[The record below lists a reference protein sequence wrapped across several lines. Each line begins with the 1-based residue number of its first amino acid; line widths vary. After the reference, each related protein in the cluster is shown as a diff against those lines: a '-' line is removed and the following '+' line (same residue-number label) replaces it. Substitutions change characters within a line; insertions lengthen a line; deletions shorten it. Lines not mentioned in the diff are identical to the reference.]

1 MIGRTRSARLRRRGV
16 RRSLALAALIGAFGL
31 AACGAAAP
39 EGEPNAEVI
48 ALGARV
54 YQANCASC
62 HGASGEGQPN
72 WQSRRADRTLPA
84 PPHDASGHTWHHP
97 DDVLIEIIRRG
108 GEAVYG
114 GPGLRSG
121 MPAFGERLGAAEIE
135 AVLAYLK
142 TLWGDAEREYQQGL
156 AEQ

>member
-1 MIGRTRSARLRRRGV
+1 MGVTIAGPRRRVCARWSLPLGV
-16 RRSLALAALIGAFGL
+16 LIATFGL
-31 AACGAAAP
+31 AACGSVAP
-39 EGEPNAEVI
+39 DTAPDAEVI

-62 HGASGEGQPN
+62 HGESGEGQRN
-72 WQSRRADRTLPA
+72 WQSRQADGTLPA

-97 DDVLIEIIRRG
+97 DAVLLDIIRRG

-114 GPGLRSG
+114 GPGLPSG
-121 MPAFGERLGAAEIE
+121 MPAFGDRLTGAEIE
-135 AVLAYLK
+135 AVLAYIK

-156 AEQ
+156 PAR